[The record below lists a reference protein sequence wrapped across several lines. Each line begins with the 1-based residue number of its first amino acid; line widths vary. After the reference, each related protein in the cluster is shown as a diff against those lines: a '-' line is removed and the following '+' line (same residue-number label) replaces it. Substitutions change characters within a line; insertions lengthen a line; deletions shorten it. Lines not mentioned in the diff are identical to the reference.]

1 MFKNYFKIAVRNI
14 LRHKGFSFINI
25 LGLALG
31 LAVFLLIMLWVKD
44 EMSYDRFHNNIDDLY
59 RLTVA
64 ANLGEQSFRAVVTP
78 GEMLPYLQNQIPE
91 IEKSCRYRPLAYDIL
106 VEANGKKFYEKKLAC
121 ADSSFFQLFDFEV
134 ISGNVQEALVNDD
147 RIILTAS
154 EAKKF
159 FGDNDPIGKEIEL
172 FNGRKTCTVFAII
185 KDLPANTHFDFEML
199 LSMKYMAP
207 FDWGNFYFNGYVQL
221 NENTDPRQ
229 VVQKIDRLIAAK
241 ELGIDTKYDL
251 QPVKDIHLKSN
262 FDIDMA
268 NSTSEI
274 NNNVY
279 IFCYI
284 AFLILIIAC
293 TNFMNLST
301 ARSSKRAR
309 EVGVRKVIGAERKH
323 LMKQFLGESILF
335 AFLGMLVA
343 LILIELAIPYF
354 NNLTGKEI
362 SLWKGYNISLFF
374 QIGLLTIATGFM
386 AGLYPSIYLSSFL
399 PVKVIK
405 GGLVQQKST
414 LRKILVVIQFALS
427 IILIC
432 GAVVVSNQ
440 IKFTQQKDLGYEK
453 ENLVYMRTVSGYH
466 RNYDSFRQQM
476 LALPEIENMTLTS
489 DIPTNT
495 IHLWNGFDWEGM
507 EQDKE
512 YLMNVYTVDRNYLQT
527 MKFEILEGRG
537 FSPEFDDKY
546 NFILNEAAVAYT
558 GIENPVGKQF
568 SHNDSQGKIVGIV
581 KNFNYK
587 SIRTKVEPLVM
598 RQQGS
603 YSYFFVRINS
613 SNLDNVKQKISD
625 IWQANY
631 PDYPF
636 ELHFLDADFEKLY
649 ESETR
654 TGKVF
659 NYFTILAIVISCLG
673 LFGLASFTTEQRTK
687 EIGVRKVMGASVGQI
702 VGLLSSDFMKWILIA
717 NFIAWP
723 VAWILMNNWLQNFA
737 YRININ
743 ILSFFLA
750 GLAACFIAFITVSFQ
765 TIKAANTNPVKALKY
780 E

>member
-1 MFKNYFKIAVRNI
+1 M
-14 LRHKGFSFINI
+14 
-25 LGLALG
+25 
-31 LAVFLLIMLWVKD
+31 
-44 EMSYDRFHNNIDDLY
+44 
-59 RLTVA
+59 
-64 ANLGEQSFRAVVTP
+64 
-78 GEMLPYLQNQIPE
+78 
-91 IEKSCRYRPLAYDIL
+91 
-106 VEANGKKFYEKKLAC
+106 
-121 ADSSFFQLFDFEV
+121 
-134 ISGNVQEALVNDD
+134 
-147 RIILTAS
+147 
-154 EAKKF
+154 
-159 FGDNDPIGKEIEL
+159 
-172 FNGRKTCTVFAII
+172 
-185 KDLPANTHFDFEML
+185 
-199 LSMKYMAP
+199 
-207 FDWGNFYFNGYVQL
+207 
-221 NENTDPRQ
+221 
-229 VVQKIDRLIAAK
+229 
-241 ELGIDTKYDL
+241 
-251 QPVKDIHLKSN
+251 
-262 FDIDMA
+262 
-268 NSTSEI
+268 
-274 NNNVY
+274 
-279 IFCYI
+279 
-284 AFLILIIAC
+284 
-293 TNFMNLST
+293 
-301 ARSSKRAR
+301 
-309 EVGVRKVIGAERKH
+309 
-323 LMKQFLGESILF
+323 
-335 AFLGMLVA
+335 
-343 LILIELAIPYF
+343 
-354 NNLTGKEI
+354 
-362 SLWKGYNISLFF
+362 
-374 QIGLLTIATGFM
+374 
-386 AGLYPSIYLSSFL
+386 
-399 PVKVIK
+399 
-405 GGLVQQKST
+405 
-414 LRKILVVIQFALS
+414 
-427 IILIC
+427 
-432 GAVVVSNQ
+432 
-440 IKFTQQKDLGYEK
+440 
-453 ENLVYMRTVSGYH
+453 
-466 RNYDSFRQQM
+466 
-476 LALPEIENMTLTS
+476 
-489 DIPTNT
+489 
-495 IHLWNGFDWEGM
+495 
-507 EQDKE
+507 
-512 YLMNVYTVDRNYLQT
+512 
-527 MKFEILEGRG
+527 EGRG